1 MDGWWLVISTT
12 RQTVSGSE
20 KVEESGR
27 VVSLAASPF
36 CHCWDQKRVATIGRE
51 KELSHSASGSGQCD
65 KSKGL
70 GLACLSSVQ
79 LLVQATF
86 T

>member
-20 KVEESGR
+20 K